1 MEKKSLNMEK
11 VCFVRVM
18 EELVEN
24 GVVVLEV
31 VIDVYL

>member
-1 MEKKSLNMEK
+1 MEK